1 MRPQPLTHRP
11 DADTAHPV
19 RTRENA
25 VRPLRWRDSVTLAA
39 AFAAPLIATA
49 VVVPFRDS
57 FANTDAALVLVAIVV
72 AVAAITGKRTA
83 GYLAALSSAAWF
95 DFFLTK
101 PYEQFSITHASD
113 VETTVLLLVIGAAV
127 TELAVWGRRQQA
139 LASQRAGYLQG
150 IYTAAEATT
159 PQGGPDSAIQQVADQ
174 LTHLLDLVSCR
185 WQPGVAGVGG
195 VARLQ
200 HDGHVTVDR
209 QAWDVDDHG
218 LPPRELELLVRAGD
232 RFFGRFVMLPAQGSR
247 PSQEHRLVAVAVANQ
262 VGAQLAGQQ
271 LSRQ

>member
-1 MRPQPLTHRP
+1 MRPQALAARREAAKSH
-11 DADTAHPV
+11 AI
-19 RTRENA
+19 RTRDHA
-25 VRPLRWRDSVTLAA
+25 VRSLTWRDSVALAV

-72 AVAAITGKRTA
+72 AVAVTTGNRPA
-83 GYLAALSSAAWF
+83 GYLAAASSAVWF

-101 PYEQFSITHASD
+101 PYEQFSITRSSD
-113 VETTVLLLVIGAAV
+113 VETTVLLLIIGAAV
-127 TELAVWGRRQQA
+127 TELAVWGRQQQA
-139 LASQRAGYLQG
+139 LASNRAGYLRG

-159 PQGGPDSAIQQVADQ
+159 PQGRPDSAIPQVAEQ
-174 LTHLLDLVSCR
+174 LTQLLDLVSCQ

-195 VARLQ
+195 VARLH

-209 QAWDVDDHG
+209 QVWDVDGHG
-218 LPPRELELLVRAGD
+218 LPPRELEVLVRSGD
-232 RFFGRFVMLPAQGSR
+232 RFFGRFVMRPAAGSR
-247 PSQEHRLVAVAVANQ
+247 PSQEHRLVAVALANQ

-271 LSRQ
+271 LSGR